1 MSKLREIRKRRL
13 YSQEELAELVGV
25 SPLTL
30 RRWEAG
36 RGQRPQPLH
45 LRRLS
50 EVLEATPAELGLASA
65 DHSRNPVSDA
75 LEVAALAGASEVPE
89 STVET
94 TLEAVDRLRRSYSR
108 TPPTTLIVALQSRLQ
123 ALRKLLDGRLRL
135 GQRRE
140 LLDAAGWLSLLLGTV
155 YFDIDQ
161 SEPAHAWR
169 EAALLLS
176 QEVGDL
182 ELQAWAW
189 ETPSWFAFAEQ
200 RYHDSVE
207 LAERGQGL
215 APGSSVE
222 VALYLN
228 AARAWARLRDTSAA
242 LEAVRRA
249 ARVLEPLTTPEHLD
263 DHYVFD
269 PAKSDYFVGTT
280 YALMG
285 ESFAK
290 TAEHHARLFIAQAG
304 IVGSRNYWPVRLS
317 SARMDLGFALAQ
329 QGRIDEAAGEAA
341 EGFQAPMLHRG
352 TLRRAGELAQV
363 LSVHDEVREVRDFK
377 EQLSDAWHRLP

>member
-36 RGQRPQPLH
+36 RGQQPQPLH

-50 EVLEATPAELGLASA
+50 EILEATPIELGLVSP
-65 DHSRNPVSDA
+65 DHGWNPVNDA
-75 LEVAALAGASEVPE
+75 LEMAALAGASEVAE

-108 TPPTTLIVALQSRLQ
+108 TPPTTLILALQSRLQ

-169 EAALLLS
+169 EAALLLG

-200 RYHDSVE
+200 RYQDSVE
-207 LAERGQGL
+207 LADRGL
-215 APGSSVE
+215 ALAPQSSVA
-222 VALYLN
+222 VALHLQQ
-228 AARAWARLRDTSAA
+228 ARAWARLHDNSAGMAAIRRSAA
-242 LEAVRRA
+242 A
-249 ARVLEPLTTPEHLD
+249 LEPLTTPEHLD

-269 PAKSDYFVGTT
+269 PAKSDYFVGTA

-285 ESFAK
+285 LARP
-290 TAEHHARLFIAQAG
+290 AEHHARLFIAQAG
-304 IVGSRNYWPVRLS
+304 LVGSRNYWPIRVS

-329 QGRIDEAAGEAA
+329 QGKVDEAAHEAA
-341 EGFQAPMLHRG
+341 LGFDVPILHRG
-352 TLRRAGELAQV
+352 TLRRASELEQV
-363 LSVHDEVREVRDFK
+363 LNVHGEVREVRDFR
-377 EQLSDAWHRLP
+377 EQLSEAWHRLP